1 MFRRAL
7 CLIACLS
14 LALLPALSLAEQSF
28 TMAGF
33 DGADS
38 THDWTTN
45 QFFTRMEE
53 RTRISFTFQQ
63 YTNREK
69 WQQAKDSMFQ
79 TGELPDVLFKAAL
92 TTDELIRY
100 TDSGQLIDLLPL
112 LAENAPNLWA
122 LLENNPDWLKAIT
135 LPNGK
140 VGALPAIQSASTQ
153 DALWINKAWLD
164 KLGLEAPTDMASLRE
179 VLNAFLTRDPNG
191 NGQTG

>member
-63 YTNREK
+63 YTNRRNGSR
-69 WQQAKDSMFQ
+69 QRTACFRQA
-79 TGELPDVLFKAAL
+79 
-92 TTDELIRY
+92 
-100 TDSGQLIDLLPL
+100 
-112 LAENAPNLWA
+112 NC
-122 LLENNPDWLKAIT
+122 
-135 LPNGK
+135 
-140 VGALPAIQSASTQ
+140 
-153 DALWINKAWLD
+153 
-164 KLGLEAPTDMASLRE
+164 PTCFSKPR
-179 VLNAFLTRDPNG
+179 
-191 NGQTG
+191 